1 MSAAVSEACSSLC
14 FSLLQ
19 RDPKLPLSCYFF
31 QGQTDAFVET
41 FKFPLGKGK
50 KHCDLCLLNS
60 SIFNLPPLNISQHNL
75 NSETLTLAG
84 WWKEKV
90 RRQTDPRLG
99 ENCTISNQYRE
110 RSDCFETRWSLFGL
124 GQEAWKKGRLA
135 PNGLGAGPTGE
146 EEGGCLPLKNYGE
159 TQSLFPPR
167 QSWFEESFKGFV
179 CGRGFK
185 LGGAGSLV
193 ADETDAPEGIAGPH
207 LLTSSQLPS
216 ETAWKATI
224 ALFE

>member
-1 MSAAVSEACSSLC
+1 MLPCHWRVCSRQRSLLLLVF

-50 KHCDLCLLNS
+50 KHCDVCLLNS

-90 RRQTDPRLG
+90 RRQTDPRLR
-99 ENCTISNQYRE
+99 EDCTILNQYRE

-159 TQSLFPPR
+159 T
-167 QSWFEESFKGFV
+167 
-179 CGRGFK
+179 
-185 LGGAGSLV
+185 
-193 ADETDAPEGIAGPH
+193 
-207 LLTSSQLPS
+207 
-216 ETAWKATI
+216 ETAFYHLDRVGLRKV
-224 ALFE
+224 LRGLCEEGDSS